1 MAATASILGDLFVLF
16 VAAKLA
22 GALVARLGQPA
33 VLGELLAGILVGPFA
48 LGLVG
53 TADPALVAV
62 FHGDA
67 AAAQEALDLVLDLLA
82 ELGVVLLLFFVGLE
96 TRLSDLL
103 GVGWRAV
110 LVGVLGVAVPVWC
123 ENSIHSLT

>member
-33 VLGELLAGILVGPFA
+33 VLGELLAGLLVGPFA

-67 AAAQEALDLVLDLLA
+67 AAAQEALDLVLLA

-96 TRLSDLL
+96 TRLSDSATGSGSWRHRAPGRAK
-103 GVGWRAV
+103 GVSPAAV
-110 LVGVLGVAVPVWC
+110 RRR
-123 ENSIHSLT
+123 